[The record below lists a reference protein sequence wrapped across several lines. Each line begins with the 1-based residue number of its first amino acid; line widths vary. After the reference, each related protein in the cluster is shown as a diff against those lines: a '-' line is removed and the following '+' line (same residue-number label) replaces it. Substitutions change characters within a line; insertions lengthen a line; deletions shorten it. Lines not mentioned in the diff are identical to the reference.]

1 MLHVVFVVAVAAC
14 PKIKLHP
21 LRGFRHRQVCV
32 QKGLVDAAAAA
43 AVSAVR

>member
-1 MLHVVFVVAVAAC
+1 MLHVVVAAC

-21 LRGFRHRQVCV
+21 LRGFRHRIQVA
-32 QKGLVDAAAAA
+32 KSGFEGLVDAAVA

>member
-1 MLHVVFVVAVAAC
+1 MFYVAVVAC

-21 LRGFRHRQVCV
+21 LRGFRHSKQVA
-32 QKGLVDAAAAA
+32 KSGFEGLVDAAVA